1 MKRII
6 TLAAGFT
13 VGYVAGAKA
22 GRERY
27 EQIQHTMHEIGQQPA
42 VAETR
47 ESLRHGVATASKT
60 VADKVAHVTSGLS
73 HSSAGSRDDH
83 SPNGAV
89 PDTYSTGGSPS

>member
-13 VGYVAGAKA
+13 AGYVAGTKA

-27 EQIQHTMHEIGQQPA
+27 EQIQHTMHGIAQQPA
-42 VAETR
+42 VAEAR
-47 ESLRHGVATASKT
+47 ESLRHGVDTASKT
-60 VADKVAHVTSGLS
+60 VAHKVAHVTSGLS
-73 HSSAGSRDDH
+73 HKSSTGSSDEH

-89 PDTYSTGGSPS
+89 SDAYSTGG